1 MKTSGPLSILLRGA
15 FCVTQAACPHLLRR
29 SRRITRDS
37 LAHLLPG
44 RDRAP
49 KLRVTAIPFLVGSIV
64 PKEGRRSRE
73 VRKRFGHPTQASTQS
88 ASYMSP

>member
-15 FCVTQAACPHLLRR
+15 FCVTQAAWAAACPHLLRR

-44 RDRAP
+44 RDRGPEAP
-49 KLRVTAIPFLVGSIV
+49 RDGNSLPGRLHRSKGRQEIP
-64 PKEGRRSRE
+64 RS
-73 VRKRFGHPTQASTQS
+73 S
-88 ASYMSP
+88 